1 MCARDLK
8 LPKICVALG
17 PVDLGSMICD
27 ELCSL
32 GFDAWTDKDGAYS
45 QADVVIIPADSVVLE
60 QIRNRKISLKYD
72 VVIVLWVVDPLPP
85 PDITARSDL
94 IGQRIAN
101 LDWRFIFPGRLGQ
114 IIHKNVPFGRDVT
127 RLIRWIYIRKLRNE
141 FKRSGNLNYLDCSN
155 REWVRVMVR
164 GYRFKYH
171 NRDNQIDHLFAMT
184 TAMQHFLA
192 GKGVDIDFIPI
203 GYHPAMGENLQLER
217 DIDVLFLGR
226 INSKRRAAILQKLNK
241 ELTAENV
248 KLKIVDKDCYGN
260 ERTQLLNRTKISLD
274 LPRVPW
280 DFGAVRFL
288 ISMSC
293 CAMVVSEGNCP
304 KEPYIKDVHYVQA
317 KDSDLTTTILSYL
330 RNEQHRHRITRDAYN
345 YVTKEITLKNSVLDI
360 LQKSNLV
367 DAAQLHFIEK

>member
-1 MCARDLK
+1 MR
-8 LPKICVALG
+8 G
-17 PVDLGSMICD
+17 PVDIGSMICD
-27 ELCSL
+27 ELCNL

-45 QADVVIIPADSVVLE
+45 QADVLIMPTDSVALE
-60 QIRNRKISLKYD
+60 LMRDRKISFKQD
-72 VVIVLWVVDPLPP
+72 VVIVLWLVDPLPP
-85 PDITARSDL
+85 PEVTARSGL

-101 LDWRFIFPGRLGQ
+101 LDWRMMFPGRPGQ
-114 IIHKNVPFGRDVT
+114 IIHKYFPFGREVM
-127 RLIRWIYIRKLRNE
+127 RLGRWIYIRKLRKE
-141 FKRSGNLNYLDCSN
+141 FKKSGTLNYLDCSN
-155 REWVRVMVR
+155 REWERVMVR

-171 NRDNQIDHLFAMT
+171 TRDNHIDYLFAMT

-192 GKGVDIDFIPI
+192 GKGIDIDFIPI
-203 GYHPAMGENLQLER
+203 GYHPAFGKNLELER

-226 INSKRRAAILQKLNK
+226 INNKRRAAILRKLNK

-248 KLKIVDKDCYGN
+248 KLKIVDKDCYGD

-280 DFGAVRFL
+280 DFAPVRFL

-304 KEPYIKDVHYVQA
+304 KAPYIKNVHYVQA
-317 KDSDLTTTILSYL
+317 GDSDLTTTILSYL
-330 RNEQHRHRITRDAYN
+330 RNEQQRRRITRNAYN
-345 YVTKEITLKNSVLDI
+345 YVTKEITLKKSVLDI

-367 DAAQLHFIEK
+367 DASQLHCVEK